1 MRKRITSLLLTL
13 VMLLSLAPALSVPAM
28 ASISSIWPF
37 QENPTWI
44 EIDNKGVANGLRA
57 LKNQLGIPGG
67 RGPLYIRLTSDLVYR
82 GDSDFNELITVHG
95 CKHLD
100 LNGHEI
106 VYGVDKREGRDVAFI
121 TVPADSE
128 LHIYDSKGGGRI
140 FYDGKLT
147 GEDKQIERDLIRV
160 KSGGAIFVNG
170 GTLEAGRSKE
180 IYSSW
185 SEDHGDDFYTG
196 NIVHLIGGTGLELWE
211 GSKGVINGGRIYG
224 RGQNEDAI
232 RVSNASLIING
243 GYIKGYSG
251 ASALNVMDDSGSS
264 GYYLI
269 NGGEFDTHKNERL
282 LENRMY
288 APFAY
293 GHFYYGKYGYVIP
306 PEDFDKVSF
315 PTNADVMISGEGGTR
330 TSRQTM
336 KVTPK
341 DASLRLEHPG
351 WDTFSPDASTLERK
365 VYIDGSSFTPYF
377 QGEEK
382 WLKQDYDPKSQ
393 YYFLAAWQIFD
404 TDGNAVSK
412 YTNEPGPEL

>member
-1 MRKRITSLLLTL
+1 MRKRIISAFLAL
-13 VMLLSLAPALSVPAM
+13 VLVLSLAPALSMPAR
-28 ASISSIWPF
+28 ASIGSIWPF

-106 VYGVDKREGRDVAFI
+106 VYGVDKRVGRDVAFI

-185 SEDHGDDFYTG
+185 SEDFGDDFYTG
-196 NIVHLIGGTGLELWE
+196 NIVHLISGTGLELWE

-243 GYIKGYSG
+243 GYI
-251 ASALNVMDDSGSS
+251 
-264 GYYLI
+264 
-269 NGGEFDTHKNERL
+269 
-282 LENRMY
+282 
-288 APFAY
+288 
-293 GHFYYGKYGYVIP
+293 
-306 PEDFDKVSF
+306 
-315 PTNADVMISGEGGTR
+315 
-330 TSRQTM
+330 
-336 KVTPK
+336 
-341 DASLRLEHPG
+341 
-351 WDTFSPDASTLERK
+351 
-365 VYIDGSSFTPYF
+365 
-377 QGEEK
+377 
-382 WLKQDYDPKSQ
+382 
-393 YYFLAAWQIFD
+393 
-404 TDGNAVSK
+404 
-412 YTNEPGPEL
+412 